1 MSPLML
7 GRAKRKLLTVH
18 SQENLPNRHSQRILH
33 WRCDPAPD
41 TRTGDHYEQTFSS
54 HRPQH
59 RAALHT
65 ALRERLACH
74 AGAGRQYST
83 GTISYSSGK
92 TIVKTGPQG
101 DQVTLLDAQGQL
113 AGESVCD
120 AGSFAA
126 YLSLFT
132 VLRDAARQSKQDALA
147 ATIAY
152 PLRVNGGKVRSVRD
166 DAALRKNFAQ
176 VFTGPVIAAIG
187 KAEPAAVF
195 CRNGQAMFGDGVGW
209 AELRGKQ
216 ARVVVIN
223 TGL

>member
-1 MSPLML
+1 MNKSVQI
-7 GRAKRKLLTVH
+7 AQH
-18 SQENLPNRHSQRILH
+18 S
-33 WRCDPAPD
+33 A
-41 TRTGDHYEQTFSS
+41 
-54 HRPQH
+54 
-59 RAALHT
+59 AALLFAGVLLAT
-65 ALRERLACH
+65 PALAANKAPE
-74 AGAGRQYST
+74 
-83 GTISYSSGK
+83 TISYSSGK

-126 YLSLFT
+126 YQSLFT
-132 VLRDAARQSKQDALA
+132 VLRDAARQGKQDALT

-152 PLRVNGGKVRSVRD
+152 PLRVNGGKVRSMRD

-195 CRNGQAMFGDGVGW
+195 CRNGQAMFGDGVVW

>member
-1 MSPLML
+1 MSRPIPATARSIGL
-7 GRAKRKLLTVH
+7 RFTLLCASALLAT
-18 SQENLPNRHSQRILH
+18 
-33 WRCDPAPD
+33 PAL
-41 TRTGDHYEQTFSS
+41 
-54 HRPQH
+54 
-59 RAALHT
+59 AANK
-65 ALRERLACH
+65 APE
-74 AGAGRQYST
+74 
-83 GTISYSSGK
+83 TISYSSGK

-132 VLRDAARQSKQDALA
+132 ALRDAARQGKQDALA

-195 CRNGQAMFGDGVGW
+195 CRNGQAMFGDGVVW